1 MSPVATDLTSRP
13 RSRWLRLSAV
23 PVLLVAILFL
33 DSDGFAAR
41 HGHSQWIADLL
52 TLAFF
57 FWMLHSVNPRLRRLM
72 LIGVAVATVGEVSF
86 SLLIGM
92 YEYRLRNV
100 PLYVPPGHAILYAA
114 VFQFIREPWVRRH
127 TRQVVIACYALGTM
141 FSIGWLLAYDDIYG
155 CICFGV
161 FSALIFYKRESRLFF
176 VSMYLLVAYL
186 ELIGTYFHCWSW
198 PPYLLNKWPAIA
210 SANPPS
216 GISVFYMGFDIGCLG
231 FYKLS
236 IPNLRNRHRRFRALR
251 KARDGVETALPVMVG
266 SAGS

>member
-1 MSPVATDLTSRP
+1 MSNIATDPPPRP
-13 RSRWLRLSAV
+13 HNRWVRLSTV

-33 DSDGFAAR
+33 DSGYFAAR
-41 HGHSQWIADLL
+41 YSYGQLLATLL
-52 TLAFF
+52 TLGLF
-57 FWMLHSVNPRLRRLM
+57 FWILHNTNPRLRRLM

-86 SLLIGM
+86 TLLIGM
-92 YEYRLRNV
+92 YEYRLHNV

-127 TRQVVIACYALGTM
+127 ARQVAMGCYAIGAV
-141 FSIGWLLAYDDIYG
+141 FSLGWLLAYNDVYG

-176 VSMYLLVAYL
+176 AAMYLLVAYL
-186 ELIGTYFHCWSW
+186 ELIGTYFQCWSW
-198 PPYLLNKWPAIA
+198 PPFLLNKWPAIA

-216 GISVFYMGFDIGCLG
+216 GISVFYMGFDIACLG

-236 IPNLRNRHRRFRALR
+236 KPLLRSRYRRLRSLR
-251 KARDGVETALPVMVG
+251 KTREAVG
-266 SAGS
+266 SGELVTAR